1 MSGRLDG
8 LRVAALMDDDFEQV
22 ELTEP
27 MQALRDEGADVKIIS
42 PAQGKVQ
49 GMNHDEKADTFPVD
63 IPLDQADPSQFDA
76 ALLPGGALNADHLR
90 MSKKAVSFVRSMF
103 DAGKPMA
110 VICHAPWMLVE
121 ADIVRGRRLTSYPS
135 IQTDIR
141 NAGGEW
147 VDEEVVTD
155 RGLVTSRKPADI
167 PAFNRKMI
175 EEFGEG
181 THAQRMAGAG
191 AGATA
196 GAASRSHR

>member
-1 MSGRLDG
+1 
-8 LRVAALMDDDFEQV
+8 VAALMDNDFEQV

-27 MQALRDEGADVKIIS
+27 MKALRDEGADVKIIS

-63 IPLDQADPSQFDA
+63 IPLDQADPSRFDA

-90 MSKKAVSFVRSMF
+90 MSKEAVSFVRSMF